1 MKRIRLVVEKTKA
14 SNGVPPRWL
23 VKLFTRINV
32 MVYGG
37 SRGRWMNTLAGRPIC
52 LVEMIGRRS
61 QKTITIPLMYVP
73 DSERVYLVA
82 SQGGAPR
89 HPAWYYNL
97 IDNPNVVILAAGT
110 RRAMR
115 AEVIE
120 GSARSKVWRRCV
132 ECYPEYEVYRTRTDR
147 EIPVFVC
154 RPLMS

>member
-14 SNGVPPRWL
+14 SKGVPPGWL

-32 MVYGG
+32 MVYRG

-97 IDNPNVVILAAGT
+97 IDNPTIVILAAGT

-120 GSARSKVWRRCV
+120 GSAKSEVWRWCV
-132 ECYPEYEVYRTRTDR
+132 ECYLEYEVYRTRTNR
-147 EIPVFVC
+147 EIQVLVC
-154 RPLMS
+154 RH

>member
-1 MKRIRLVVEKTKA
+1 
-14 SNGVPPRWL
+14 
-23 VKLFTRINV
+23 
-32 MVYGG
+32 
-37 SRGRWMNTLAGRPIC
+37 
-52 LVEMIGRRS
+52 
-61 QKTITIPLMYVP
+61 MYVP